1 MSATVPAP
9 ADLQAAPIALGV
21 ERGRSELALAA
32 ELAGV
37 KPEDV
42 RAYLE
47 WALSNARRFELVRP

>member
-9 ADLQAAPIALGV
+9 TCLPAAPIPTGV
-21 ERGRSELALAA
+21 ERGRSELAVAA

-37 KPEDV
+37 RPEDV

-47 WALSNARRFELVRP
+47 WALANARRLEERRP